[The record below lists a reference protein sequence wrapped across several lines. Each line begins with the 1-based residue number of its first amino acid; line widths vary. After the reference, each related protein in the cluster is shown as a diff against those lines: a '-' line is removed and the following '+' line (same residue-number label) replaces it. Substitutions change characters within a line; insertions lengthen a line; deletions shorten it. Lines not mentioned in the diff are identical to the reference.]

1 MRLVEGVR
9 LVLIER
15 LPLPVIIA
23 GVCVGAATDAVGA
36 TPVGVLSKGG
46 LPLGNKGVRVA
57 NPLKLPDATPLTE
70 AVNVTLGRAVGVE
83 DMDKEGVGVLIVVL
97 LLVGVFSRDFFE
109 DTEAAPLPEVEGD
122 LEGVSELSS
131 PVGVPPPPPPRAIG
145 VPVPPITAVPLAAA
159 IVAVGV
165 PDQLQAPEAVFC
177 EAVEDTV
184 EVIDTETVGV
194 RELEPVKAGTE
205 LVLVGERELEVVGQ
219 VVLLAAA
226 LPLPPAP

>member
-1 MRLVEGVR
+1 M
-9 LVLIER
+9 
-15 LPLPVIIA
+15 A
-23 GVCVGAATDAVGA
+23 
-36 TPVGVLSKGG
+36 S
-46 LPLGNKGVRVA
+46 
-57 NPLKLPDATPLTE
+57 PLKLPDATPLTE

-83 DMDKEGVGVLIVVL
+83 DMDKEGVGVLNVVL
-97 LLVGVFSRDFFE
+97 LLVGVVSRDSFE

-159 IVAVGV
+159 IVADGV
-165 PDQLQAPEAVFC
+165 PDQLPAPEAVFC

-184 EVIDTETVGV
+184 EVIEIETVGV
-194 RELEPVKAGTE
+194 SDPEPVKASTV